1 MLFCP
6 GKNGYTSRAQLEVD
20 VAWDKL
26 ISHVPEGEWS
36 KVAPLRILSFDI
48 ECAGRKGIFPEPEKD
63 PVIQIANMVIRQGE
77 REPFIRNV
85 FTLGSCAQIV
95 GSHVISCEKESD
107 LLDQWAKFVREC
119 DPDILTGY
127 NINNFDLPYL
137 IKRAQHLKVHN
148 FDFLGRVANK
158 RSEIKETVLQS
169 KQMGRRE
176 NKSVNIDGRVSFDL
190 LLILVRDY
198 KLRSYTL
205 NAVSFHFLNEQK
217 EDVHHS
223 VISDLQHGNAQ
234 SRRRLAVYCL
244 KDAYLPLR
252 YLNFFLIYLVLAVV
266 LGVAR
271 GILETSENKF
281 RILKKKKGEID
292 F

>member
-1 MLFCP
+1 MLFL
-6 GKNGYTSRAQLEVD
+6 GFRGYTSRAQLEMD
-20 VAWDKL
+20 VAWDKV

-36 KVAPLRILSFDI
+36 TVAPLRILSFDI
-48 ECAGRKGIFPEPEKD
+48 ECAGRKGIFPEPQHD
-63 PVIQIANMVIRQGE
+63 RVIQIANMVVRQGE

-95 GSHVISCEKESD
+95 GSHVISYEKEAD
-107 LLDQWAKFVREC
+107 MLDGWASFIREC
-119 DPDILTGY
+119 DPDIITGY
-127 NINNFDLPYL
+127 NIINFDIPYL
-137 IKRAQHLKVHN
+137 LNRAKHLNVKN
-148 FDFLGRVANK
+148 FDFLGRISNT
-158 RSEIKETVLQS
+158 RSVIKETVLQS

-176 NKSVNIDGRVSFDL
+176 NKQINIDGRVTLDL

-223 VISDLQHGNAQ
+223 VISDLQNGNAQ

-252 YLNFFLIYLVLAVV
+252 
-266 LGVAR
+266 
-271 GILETSENKF
+271 
-281 RILKKKKGEID
+281 
-292 F
+292 

>member
-1 MLFCP
+1 MLFA
-6 GKNGYTSRAQLEVD
+6 GYGGYTSRAQLEIDISWEKV
-20 VAWDKL
+20 
-26 ISHVPEGEWS
+26 ISHAPEGEWS
-36 KVAPLRILSFDI
+36 AVAPLRILSFDI
-48 ECAGRKGIFPEPEKD
+48 ECAGRKGIFPEPNHD
-63 PVIQIANMVIRQGE
+63 PIIQIANMVVRQGE

-95 GSHVISCEKESD
+95 GSDVISYENEGEMLAGWARFIRES
-107 LLDQWAKFVREC
+107 
-119 DPDILTGY
+119 DPDIITGY
-127 NINNFDLPYL
+127 NINNFDLPYML
-137 IKRAQHLKVHN
+137 NRAKHLKVKD
-148 FDFLGRVANK
+148 FDFLGRIRNM
-158 RSEIKETVLQS
+158 RSVIKETVLQS

-176 NKSVNIDGRVSFDL
+176 NKSINIDGRVQLDL

-252 YLNFFLIYLVLAVV
+252 STTFFLFK
-266 LGVAR
+266 
-271 GILETSENKF
+271 N
-281 RILKKKKGEID
+281 
-292 F
+292 